1 MRGVG
6 RDRKK
11 EALWR
16 RRIREQAGSGLSIR
30 QWCHRNHQPENSFY
44 WWRAQLIRRDAEVRS
59 TGPARKR
66 QPKFVPVHVQAGPA
80 ATDVSSLSLTN
91 GSPPHIGIVLPQE
104 RYVRVIGPV
113 DRQALSDVLAVLSSL
128 SAADAEAATC

>member
-30 QWCHRNHQPENSFY
+30 QWCRRNHLLENLFY
-44 WWRAQLIRRDAEVRS
+44 WWRAQLARRDAE
-59 TGPARKR
+59 ARKR
-66 QPKFVPVHVQAGPA
+66 RSTHERKPKFVPVHVQAGPV
-80 ATDVSSLSLTN
+80 ATDPSSLSLTN

-104 RYVRVIGPV
+104 RYVRVVGPV
-113 DRQALSDVLAVLSSL
+113 DRQALSDVLAVLTSM
-128 SAADAEAATC
+128 SACDAGAATC

>member
-6 RDRKK
+6 RDRTK

-44 WWRAQLIRRDAEVRS
+44 WWRAQLAQRNAE
-59 TGPARKR
+59 TRKR
-66 QPKFVPVHVQAGPA
+66 SSARMRKPKFVPVRVQEGPDA
-80 ATDVSSLSLTN
+80 AN

-113 DRQALSDVLAVLSSL
+113 DRQALTDVLAVLSSL